1 MKWRLDRVSFGGL
14 LCAFLAFSSAKS
26 SALDFSFT
34 GNFVHD
40 NDVALFTFTANGTS
54 DVVLKSLSYAGG
66 VNAAGQVIPRGGF
79 DPTLAVFDAAG
90 NLIDVNDDD
99 LTGHV
104 NTDPVTG
111 LAFDVYLDLGSLPA
125 GAYTAALSQYD
136 NKARG
141 PNLSDG
147 FLENGNENFTQKF
160 SGGKP
165 GFFYD
170 ATGNQRNGNWA
181 FDILGATSAG
191 GPPPP
196 PGVPDKGTSLILLS
210 LGSVSLIWARLGS
223 ANKSAVS

>member
-1 MKWRLDRVSFGGL
+1 MKRRIGRICFWGL
-14 LCAFLAFSSAKS
+14 LCALLAFASTKS

-54 DVVLKSLSYAGG
+54 DVVLQSLSYAGG
-66 VNAAGQVIPRGGF
+66 VNAAGQIIPRGGF

-90 NLIDVNDDD
+90 NLIDLNDDD
-99 LTGHV
+99 LTGTV
-104 NTDPVTG
+104 NVDPVTG
-111 LAFDVYLDLGSLPA
+111 QAFDVYLDLGSLPA

-147 FLENGNENFTQKF
+147 FLENGDENFTLKF

-170 ATGNQRNGNWA
+170 ATGNQRTGNWA
-181 FDILGATSAG
+181 FDILGITSAG

-196 PGVPDKGTSLILLS
+196 PSVPDDGLSLVLLS
-210 LGSVSLIWARLGS
+210 LGAFSLVWARLGV
-223 ANKSAVS
+223 KSNTAVS